1 MNVLIRNISEMRI
14 FNQLYWFVI
23 SKLKLIKIKKRNLDI
38 KNTSWENS
46 KWWNCS
52 QRQLIQEIAYF
63 SHYPWT
69 ASKNS
74 AFFLLFFINL
84 FSINKLA
91 CMISRDVSRS
101 FWKISISKWPLSYLE
116 LWKSI
121 CRQKWIEGKERKHVQ
136 KFDLVARTTGK
147 NHFLKDNRIKWI
159 VVRPSDAFMHPD
171 PSVLALKEDGFRS
184 EWKGIPCSWH
194 LVEK

>member
-1 MNVLIRNISEMRI
+1 MKCVSSK
-14 FNQLYWFVI
+14 LYWFVI

-74 AFFLLFFINL
+74 AFFILFFINL

-91 CMISRDVSRS
+91 CMIGREYARRVEKFLKNIYIQMAVKLSRAV
-101 FWKISISKWPLSYLE
+101 KIDLPAKMDRRR
-116 LWKSI
+116 K
-121 CRQKWIEGKERKHVQ
+121 REGKE
-136 KFDLVARTTGK
+136 T
-147 NHFLKDNRIKWI
+147 
-159 VVRPSDAFMHPD
+159 
-171 PSVLALKEDGFRS
+171 RS
-184 EWKGIPCSWH
+184 KIWSGCQNNW
-194 LVEK
+194 